1 MLPILRL
8 AFIRELAGIARLQ
21 ADDIERQYGLAG
33 AAPSRPSFDGG
44 RQQGRGGFARR
55 RDDRFPRW
63 PAKPAPEPRVRVKD
77 VRERMLQCLLSYPH
91 LVSEFSHSIEEEF
104 LSSTHPAAERIIEVW
119 RSGGRGRG
127 RRLRQS
133 CFPSHEARRERQPFL
148 L

>member
-1 MLPILRL
+1 MGALDAACSHSAACIHPR
-8 AFIRELAGIARLQ
+8 ARRHRRLQ

-44 RQQGRGGFARR
+44 RQQGRGGFVRR
-55 RDDRFPRW
+55 RDDRFSHW

-119 RSGGRGRG
+119 RAAAAETRK
-127 RRLRQS
+127 
-133 CFPSHEARRERQPFL
+133 EAASILLPFS
-148 L
+148 